1 MPSRRNDNLRL
12 FRTTKDGI
20 RIYTEPGQKSAY
32 DFVVRYRQPGKRMRT
47 PKHIHIIADL
57 YQKRGA
63 KPDLL
68 NDFVDHIISIIDA
81 TAPAN
86 DYPPTLRAFD
96 EAQLAR
102 FASLDDIGEYRVEF
116 LLVVIELIMLQER
129 TNYPNGNMNRR
140 LFQRFRDGA
149 DIFSVVGAAT
159 FRGS

>member
-1 MPSRRNDNLRL
+1 MPSHRNDDQWLCH
-12 FRTTKDGI
+12 TTKDRV

-68 NDFVDHIISIIDA
+68 NDFVDHIIAIIDA
-81 TAPAN
+81 TVPAN